1 MLSLHDAQAL
11 VTDALLGGDGR
22 HGAAALLRDGG
33 GVSADRRL
41 HVYRNHLFAS
51 LGAALQAVY
60 PVTTRLLGDDYFRHL
75 ARAYIVRH
83 PSTSGSLHG
92 FGAELPAFIGRQ
104 ATLAAL
110 PYLADV
116 AALEWAVH
124 EVYHEGDEQ
133 ALDTATLARV
143 AADAQGRIRLHLQL
157 ASRFV
162 ASPFPVLAIWQA
174 NQDGAAPTAISLD
187 DGGVHLLVARRDFE
201 IEFRLLADAEACWL
215 RALRAGRSLAVAL
228 QAALELDRAFD
239 FGATLG
245 RHLQLGTFCGCSTD
259 GAAVTDDLA
268 ASASPEPE
276 ARR

>member
-60 PVTTRLLGDDYFRHL
+60 PVTARLLGDDYFRQL

-116 AALEWAVH
+116 AALERAYH
-124 EVYHEGDEQ
+124 EVYHEADEQ

-174 NQDGAAPTAISLD
+174 NQAAADDAVAPVSLD
-187 DGGVHLLVARRDFE
+187 DGGVRVLVARSDFE
-201 IEFRLLADAEACWL
+201 VEFRVLAEAEDRFL
-215 RALRAGRSLAVAL
+215 RALAAGEPLAV
-228 QAALELDRAFD
+228 DPAFD
-239 FGATLG
+239 LGATLG
-245 RHLQLGTFCGCSTD
+245 RHLALGSFR
-259 GAAVTDDLA
+259 
-268 ASASPEPE
+268 SASLGVEDP
-276 ARR
+276 A